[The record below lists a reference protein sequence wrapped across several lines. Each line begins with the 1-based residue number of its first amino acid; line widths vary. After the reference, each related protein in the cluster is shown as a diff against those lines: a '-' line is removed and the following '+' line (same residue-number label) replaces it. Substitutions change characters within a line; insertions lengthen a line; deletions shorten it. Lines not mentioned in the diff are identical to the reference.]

1 MMKFKCSNCGNVMTS
16 VTLLNRY
23 NKEENS
29 VKCPRC
35 DLTLKLRHFAK
46 EIPLSDII
54 KERNRI
60 FWVLAMLSVPIQVIV
75 YLKMIFLIRG
85 Y

>member
-16 VTLLNRY
+16 ITLLNRY
-23 NKEENS
+23 NAEENS

-35 DLTLKLRHFAK
+35 DQSLKLRHFAK
-46 EIPLSDII
+46 DTPLSDII
-54 KERNRI
+54 KERNKI
-60 FWVLAMLSVPIQVIV
+60 FWILAIGSIPIQVFV
-75 YLKMIFLIRG
+75 YLKFIFLIRG

>member
-16 VTLLNRY
+16 ITLLNRY
-23 NKEENS
+23 NTEENS

-35 DLTLKLRHFAK
+35 DLSLKLRHYAR
-46 EIPLSDII
+46 ETPLSEII
-54 KERNRI
+54 KERNKI
-60 FWVLAMLSVPIQVIV
+60 FWILAMCTVPIQVII
-75 YLKMIFLIRG
+75 YLKMILLIRG

>member
-1 MMKFKCSNCGNVMTS
+1 MMKFKCSNCSNVMTS
-16 VTLLNRY
+16 ITLLNRY

-35 DLTLKLRHFAK
+35 DSSLKLRHFAK

-54 KERNRI
+54 KERDRI
-60 FWVLAMLSVPIQVIV
+60 YWILAMCSVPIQVFA
-75 YLKMIFLIRG
+75 YLKIIFLIRG

>member
-1 MMKFKCSNCGNVMTS
+1 MMKFKCSNCGNVIPS
-16 VTLLNRY
+16 FVLLNRY
-23 NKEENS
+23 NAEENS

-35 DLTLKLRHFAK
+35 DLSLKLRHFAK

-54 KERNRI
+54 KERDRI
-60 FWVLAMLSVPIQVIV
+60 YWVLAMLTVPIQVFV
-75 YLKMIFLIRG
+75 YLKIILLIRG